1 MSARRCNRQGSD
13 FPLSQRGWLC
23 LKSVLSLAACWSL
36 RLQMLW
42 QQSIMLAARRGLM
55 MRNQDQR
62 ISLSNGTVITI
73 YAIMPNHIKVGELWE
88 IQLWDK
94 LEVILERRTTERQF
108 NGETWSLEE
117 LWKYM
122 IFYILPWSRWNK
134 SHKYVRC
141 TVRDSRIRSVLKQH
155 PHENMNP

>member
-1 MSARRCNRQGSD
+1 
-13 FPLSQRGWLC
+13 
-23 LKSVLSLAACWSL
+23 
-36 RLQMLW
+36 MLW

-108 NGETWSLEE
+108 NGET
-117 LWKYM
+117 
-122 IFYILPWSRWNK
+122 
-134 SHKYVRC
+134 
-141 TVRDSRIRSVLKQH
+141 
-155 PHENMNP
+155 

>member
-1 MSARRCNRQGSD
+1 
-13 FPLSQRGWLC
+13 
-23 LKSVLSLAACWSL
+23 
-36 RLQMLW
+36 MLW

-73 YAIMPNHIKVGELWE
+73 YAIMQNHIKVGELWE

-108 NGETWSLEE
+108 NGET
-117 LWKYM
+117 
-122 IFYILPWSRWNK
+122 
-134 SHKYVRC
+134 
-141 TVRDSRIRSVLKQH
+141 
-155 PHENMNP
+155 